1 MAYTFLSICSGVA
14 GLELGIKTAVDDSRV
29 LGYIERDAFAA
40 SVLLARMEDASLEP
54 APIYC
59 GDIEKCDFT
68 PFAGQVD
75 CIVAGFPCQPFSVA
89 GAKRGI
95 EDERFIFDHIT
106 RAICET
112 GCQRVFLENV
122 PGLLT
127 SGLGYVLRKLAEV
140 GFHATWGSLRASE
153 VGASHRRER
162 VFIMADAAIKRE
174 REPDDTERTKSRQN
188 ARKDFSRRSGIM
200 ADAASCKPREP
211 ARGDR
216 RKSSIRAGQNMADA
230 DRRRP
235 EGKRFKEE
243 RNDADGCNKA
253 MADTVGE
260 RPQRKLAGRTETRP
274 TERSDRANSHLFAP
288 GPRDAAWKSIIEDDP
303 TLEPALCRVAHGMA
317 HRVDRLRAIG
327 NGVCSLQAAVA
338 WSVLENR
345 LRSFGG

>member
-1 MAYTFLSICSGVA
+1 TFLSICSGVA

-200 ADAASCKPREP
+200 ADA
-211 ARGDR
+211 
-216 RKSSIRAGQNMADA
+216 